1 VFTETYHRITAT
13 SHGLAFPLKFPSS
26 LSELNLLSILALLNM
41 ASGYRAPLHRET
53 GRGAWDSIRAFVLG
67 LYLSSATDGEGDLLS
82 AMGMQTLSEVKIAE
96 LLGVSLHTER
106 QHEKIHG
113 VLIGQVGGPG
123 WELVQLL
130 KTLLD
135 ETGKVLVNGGYP
147 NLGSFVAEAL
157 KEGARVAHE
166 KGDPAVAADVVLE
179 RVSCRRFISEAIH
192 TSIQYVDPS
201 FFFPARARHSRL
213 PGHEHRQQPAYVP
226 LLICF
231 PFPHEKFS
239 LPSRAYT
246 VLPLPPLPFAAIYC
260 FKKALFLIN
269 AIAIRFAAKQERND
283 DASASSSSSP
293 SFPIPHAPHLPVFAD
308 NVLPSILIH
317 LGVIDLSSTTS
328 CTLALANLFPAI
340 DGAAAAATAS
350 VPAADP
356 AVRLLAAA
364 PEPRAQARMA
374 EEVVVPVVNGPILT
388 PAQSYVLRAAAI
400 EACERI
406 VSHAHAMGAAGRGA
420 PWLKDLTL
428 PDLDNWLWAVA
439 KDRPDYR
446 ALPRFVL
453 RNTPFF

>member
-1 VFTETYHRITAT
+1 
-13 SHGLAFPLKFPSS
+13 
-26 LSELNLLSILALLNM
+26 M
-41 ASGYRAPLHRET
+41 ASGYRVPLHRET

-82 AMGMQTLSEVKIAE
+82 AMGMQTLSEAKIAE

-106 QHEKIHG
+106 QHERIHG
-113 VLIGQVGGPG
+113 LTIGQVGGPG

-157 KEGARVAHE
+157 KEGARVAHD

-179 RVSCRRFISEAIH
+179 QVSRHLICNIGSNPLIH
-192 TSIQYVDPS
+192 TDPS
-201 FFFPARARHSRL
+201 FFFPARARRTRL
-213 PGHEHRQQPAYVP
+213 PGHEHRQQSAYVP
-226 LLICF
+226 LLILF
-231 PFPHEKFS
+231 PSPYENFS
-239 LPSRAYT
+239 LPSRACT

-269 AIAIRFAAKQERND
+269 AIAIRFAAKRERND
-283 DASASSSSSP
+283 DASLSESSAP
-293 SFPIPHAPHLPVFAD
+293 PFPIPHASHLPVFAD

-317 LGVIDLSSTTS
+317 LGVIDLSTTS
-328 CTLALANLFPAI
+328 CTLTLANIFPAI
-340 DGAAAAATAS
+340 DGAAAAATA
-350 VPAADP
+350 ADP
-356 AVRLLAAA
+356 ALLLLAAA
-364 PEPRAQARMA
+364 PEPRAQARTG
-374 EEVVVPVVNGPILT
+374 EEVVVPVVDGPVLT
-388 PAQSYVLRAAAI
+388 PAQTYVLRAAAI

-420 PWLKDLTL
+420 PWLKDLAL